1 MGSDYDGKVIRP
13 PQERISSGRVF
24 KPSKKFLYKEWTL
37 IFLTALGLLILVN
50 LALLG
55 IGYLALVISDG
66 IAIATF
72 WQIIND
78 LWPLM
83 NTIAVMVL
91 TIIFLP
97 IAVAYPFY
105 IRSFEY
111 SVISEKGGA
120 MPEVY
125 TKKGLFTVTRRHV
138 PLRTITNVTTKAGPF
153 DRIFGIGTC
162 EIETAGAGR
171 TNAAG
176 QPMPDEKIEGI
187 PFYEEVRDFILQE
200 LRKFRA
206 PYVTGTEV
214 VSAEDALIVDR
225 PDSLDD
231 EILQTLREIRDILRN
246 ERK

>member
-24 KPSKKFLYKEWTL
+24 KPSSKFLYKQWTQIL
-37 IFLTALGLLILVN
+37 LAGLVLLILAN
-50 LALLG
+50 LAMLG
-55 IGYLALVISDG
+55 IAYLVVVISDDFP
-66 IAIATF
+66 IEVY

-78 LWPLM
+78 LWPLVNM
-83 NTIAVMVL
+83 IAVMVL
-91 TIIFLP
+91 TIILLP
-97 IAVAYPFY
+97 IAAAYPFY

-125 TKKGLFTVTRRHV
+125 TKKGLVTITRRHV

-153 DRIFGIGTC
+153 DRLFGIGVC
-162 EIETAGAGR
+162 EIETAGTGR

-214 VSAEDALIVDR
+214 VRQEEALVVDR

-231 EILQTLREIRDILRN
+231 NILRTLREIRDILRDR
-246 ERK
+246 E

>member
-13 PQERISSGRVF
+13 PMERISSGRVF
-24 KPSKKFLYKEWTL
+24 KPSSKFLYKQWAQ
-37 IFLTALGLLILVN
+37 IFLTGLMLWILVN

-55 IGYLALVISDG
+55 ITYLVVVISDDFP
-66 IAIATF
+66 IEVY
-72 WQIIND
+72 WQIINNIW
-78 LWPLM
+78 LLA
-83 NTIAVMVL
+83 NTLAVMAL
-91 TIIFLP
+91 TIILLP

-125 TKKGLFTVTRRHV
+125 TKKGLVTITRRHV

-153 DRIFGIGTC
+153 DRLFGIGVV
-162 EIETAGAGR
+162 EIETAGTGR

-176 QPMPDEKIEGI
+176 QPMPDEKIEGVV
-187 PFYEEVRDFILQE
+187 FYEEVRDFILQE
-200 LRKFRA
+200 LRKFRV

-214 VSAEDALIVDR
+214 VREEDALI
-225 PDSLDD
+225 PTMSDSLDD
-231 EILQTLREIRDILRN
+231 EILMTLREIRDLLKRD
-246 ERK
+246 RV